1 MRPEPSQG
9 LRLVEKL
16 YIAKVRADVC
26 GQARVKARTESA
38 REAVVKVRAEVAMEA
53 RP

>member
-9 LRLVEKL
+9 LRLVERL
-16 YIAKVRADVC
+16 NIEKVRADVS
-26 GQARVKARTESA
+26 GETRAKARAEA
-38 REAVVKVRAEVAMEA
+38 AKEAVVKVRAEVAMEA